1 MKIIIIGAGPAGM
14 AAAIAAAENPD
25 NDVVVLE
32 KNDIPGKKL
41 LVSGSGR
48 CNVTNGIHIEE
59 FFSRYG
65 GRDRFVKPALL
76 SFTNRDL
83 MQFFNARHVPMTT
96 MENGKVFPRTER
108 SRDVQ
113 QTLIEEMQRRGVKLV
128 TQAAVRDVKY
138 QPDSAVPFAVVTTD
152 KTYQA
157 NRVVI
162 ATGGKSY
169 PSTGST
175 GDAYA
180 WAESLGHTIST
191 PVPALTPVKI
201 EGDFAL
207 KSCAGIAMPCL
218 SMTLRRGGRKVTD
231 FSGDIIITH
240 AGFSGPG
247 ILDNSRFMTPGDE
260 LTICWVDPYTAV
272 KLDKVIIETLEQAG
286 KKTIKNALSVLGLP
300 DRLLETF
307 LTLAGIEL
315 DPRPKLGDPPSKRVM
330 ASHQFFPCRIYGDS
344 PGMTKAQRKEFV
356 KYLRESRWIIDSL
369 GDFNEAM
376 VTAGGV
382 ITTEV
387 NRQTMESRIVPGLFF
402 AGEVL
407 DVDADT
413 GGFNLQWA
421 FSSGVMAGKACRSF
435 DK

>member
-1 MKIIIIGAGPAGM
+1 MRIIIIGAGPAGM
-14 AAAIAAAENPD
+14 AAAIAAAQNPN
-25 NDVVVLE
+25 NDVTVLE

-48 CNVTNGIHIEE
+48 CNVTNGIQIEE

-83 MQFFNARHVPMTT
+83 MNFFDSRRVRMTT
-96 MENGKVFPRTER
+96 MENGKVFPRSER
-108 SRDVQ
+108 SRDVHQ
-113 QTLIEEMQRRGVKLV
+113 ALLDEMNRLGVKLI
-128 TQAAVRDVKY
+128 TQCAVRDVQY
-138 QPDSAVPFAVVTTD
+138 QADEPLSFTVITSN
-152 KTYQA
+152 KTYSA
-157 NRVVI
+157 NRVII

-180 WAESLGHTIST
+180 WAESLGHTVIS
-191 PVPALTPVKI
+191 PVPALTPIIV
-201 EGDFAL
+201 EGEFPL
-207 KSCAGIAMPCL
+207 KTCAGIALPCI
-218 SMTLRRGGRKVTD
+218 SMTLRRGGHKVAD
-231 FSGDIIITH
+231 FSGDVLITH
-240 AGFSGPG
+240 TGFSGPG
-247 ILDNSRFMTPGDE
+247 ILDNSRFMSPGDQIS
-260 LTICWVDPYTAV
+260 ICWVDPYTAV
-272 KLDKVIIETLEQAG
+272 KLDKIIIETLEQAG

-300 DRLLETF
+300 DRLLETL
-307 LTLAGIEL
+307 LTLSGIEL

-356 KYLRESRWIIDSL
+356 KNLRDSCWTIDSL
-369 GDFNEAM
+369 GGFNDAM

-382 ITTEV
+382 ITTQL

-402 AGEVL
+402 VGEVI
-407 DVDADT
+407 DVDGDT

-421 FSSGVMAGKACRSF
+421 FSSGVMAGRKIAEET
-435 DK
+435 